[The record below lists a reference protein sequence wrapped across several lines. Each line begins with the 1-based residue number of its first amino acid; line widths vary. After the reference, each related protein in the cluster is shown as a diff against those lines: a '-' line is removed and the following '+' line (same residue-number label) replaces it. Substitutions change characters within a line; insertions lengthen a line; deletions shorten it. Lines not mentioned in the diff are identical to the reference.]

1 MIRVRKDQRLL
12 PACKTTP
19 ANVAGRGDLVE
30 SRAVAG
36 WAICALQGKRAVLQG
51 KRCRVSAL
59 CYRVSREPERLSC
72 RVSPVRKWPGRQ
84 PQPTCRVN
92 LTQWARRY
100 CGVNRVLLGL
110 APRLY
115 QSTTRAWHE
124 RVTLQWHGQGGA
136 AEGLGTPPRCRVV
149 GSLPCNRTWAKKKK
163 KRAAI

>member
-51 KRCRVSAL
+51 KRAVLQGKRAVLQGKRCRVSAL

-72 RVSPVRKWPGRQ
+72 RVSPVRGGQAASR
-84 PQPTCRVN
+84 
-92 LTQWARRY
+92 
-100 CGVNRVLLGL
+100 NRPAG
-110 APRLY
+110 
-115 QSTTRAWHE
+115 
-124 RVTLQWHGQGGA
+124 
-136 AEGLGTPPRCRVV
+136 
-149 GSLPCNRTWAKKKK
+149 
-163 KRAAI
+163 